1 MYVAKNILKE
11 LEGVFSL
18 ENLKCT
24 AIQQNNILKELEG
37 VFGLEN
43 TQYKV

>member
-1 MYVAKNILKE
+1 MLHKQEVVFSLEKCIAIYVAKNILKE

-24 AIQQNNILKELEG
+24 AI
-37 VFGLEN
+37 
-43 TQYKV
+43 